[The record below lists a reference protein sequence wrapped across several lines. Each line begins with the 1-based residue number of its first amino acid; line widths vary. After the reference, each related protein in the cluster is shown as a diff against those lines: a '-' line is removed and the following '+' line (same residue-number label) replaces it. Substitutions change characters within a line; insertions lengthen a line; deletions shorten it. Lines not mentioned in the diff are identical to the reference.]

1 MELMNIL
8 TSTQTLEMCPGKRP
22 EMDAAAI
29 SSAKTS
35 GPLSLEAESGV
46 LLTMRGFL

>member
-1 MELMNIL
+1 MEDMNIP
-8 TSTQTLEMCPGKRP
+8 TNVKSPGKRP

-46 LLTMRGFL
+46 LLTMRGIL